1 MVCCRQTIDRCVLR
15 KQRRGEKDGKRASAM
30 KIQAPVVN
38 EKQRSE
44 ALSGFQLSHIR
55 QKQDEKGRR

>member
-1 MVCCRQTIDRCVLR
+1 
-15 KQRRGEKDGKRASAM
+15 M

-44 ALSGFQLSHIR
+44 ALSGFQLSPIR
-55 QKQDEKGRR
+55 QKQNQEGRR